1 MLEKVL
7 DENFVKIE
15 TAEDDTTDWYEVTP
29 GSFDLYGLIEPEE
42 DGILSRRMPH
52 KVAQTVD
59 ESVIFQS
66 TFGAGGRVLFS
77 TDSPYIALKVE
88 YGGGSVATVN
98 NHCLTYG
105 FDLYRYEDGKD
116 IYVTVFRPVKFD
128 YQTLDIKQ
136 LTYRGGQMT
145 CYTLN
150 LPCFAAVKRLQLGLE
165 KGSRIGRGKR
175 YRNDKP
181 VVFYGSS
188 ITHGAAASHP
198 GNTYE
203 SFISQRYNLDY
214 RNLGFAGRAKGEQTV
229 ADFMADL
236 PMCLFVSDYDFN
248 APSVEHLEKTHYR
261 LYETIRAKHP
271 DIPYIMISHPVTFP
285 RTAEPCPRRAVI
297 WESYQRAKA
306 AGDENVYF
314 IDGETLFDGEH
325 KEACTADNTHP
336 NDLGFYRMSRVIGD
350 VIAKALIIEA

>member
-1 MLEKVL
+1 MSEKIL

-15 TAEDDTTDWYEVTP
+15 VAEDATTDWYQFSHE
-29 GSFDLYGLIEPEE
+29 SFDTYGLVKPEE
-42 DGILSRRMPH
+42 DGIVSRRMPRA
-52 KVAQTVD
+52 VAETVD

-66 TFGAGGRVLFS
+66 TFGAGGRIRFS
-77 TDSPYIALKVE
+77 TDSAYVALKVE
-88 YGGGSVATVN
+88 YDFGQVATVN
-98 NHCLTYG
+98 NHCLAYG
-105 FDLYRYEDGKD
+105 FALYRLEAGKE
-116 IYVTVFRPVKFD
+116 IYVAVYRPNKFD
-128 YQTLDIKQ
+128 YKTLEIKQ
-136 LTYRGGQMT
+136 NTYRGGQMT
-145 CYTLN
+145 DYTLYM
-150 LPCFAAVKRLQLGLE
+150 PCFAGIKSLQIGME
-165 KGSRIGRGKR
+165 KGSTLAGGAA

-214 RNLGFAGRAKGEQTV
+214 RNLGFAGRAKGEKTV
-229 ADFMADL
+229 AEFMAQL
-236 PMCLFVSDYDFN
+236 PMCLFVSDYDYN
-248 APSVEHLEKTHYR
+248 APTAEHLEKTHYP

-271 DIPYIMISHPVTFP
+271 DIPYIMISHPVPYP
-285 RTAEPCPRRAVI
+285 RTQEPCPRKAVI

-314 IDGETLFDGEH
+314 IDGETLFEGEH
-325 KEACTADNTHP
+325 REACTADNTHP

-350 VIAKALIIEA
+350 VIEKVLNL